1 MLDPLEKPRHAERRI
16 TMNYD
21 RPALNL
27 CGELSRATQ
36 HIAAIAAL
44 GACLFFVGCATE
56 ERMLAPGSE
65 SEQIVQTPSNF
76 DAALKQNQTAL
87 FERKGPPDV
96 ALYNIGL
103 ILSHP
108 SNPKKDQTKALHS
121 FKTLVTEHPR
131 SKFTDQAKTWIQV
144 LEQQQKNADEKRALS
159 REREMLLLER
169 QKLNYANEKS
179 QQLDLEIERRR
190 RQSLSK

>member
-1 MLDPLEKPRHAERRI
+1 MRFHL
-16 TMNYD
+16 
-21 RPALNL
+21 PALKIHGEISHSMRNL
-27 CGELSRATQ
+27 
-36 HIAAIAAL
+36 AAL
-44 GACLFFVGCATE
+44 GACAFFIGCTTGE
-56 ERMLAPGSE
+56 MKLGPSSE
-65 SEQIVQTPSNF
+65 SSQIVQAPSNF
-76 DAALKQNQTAL
+76 DLALKQNQTAL

-108 SNPKKDQTKALHS
+108 SNPRKDQPKALHS
-121 FKTLVTEHPR
+121 FKTLVAEHPR
-131 SKFTDQAKTWIQV
+131 SKFADQAKTWIQV
-144 LEQQQKNADEKRALS
+144 LEQQQKNAEEKQRLVEEKRTLS

-179 QQLDLEIERRR
+179 QQLDLEIEKRR

>member
-1 MLDPLEKPRHAERRI
+1 MKYYL
-16 TMNYD
+16 
-21 RPALNL
+21 PAFNL
-27 CGELSRATQ
+27 CGELSRAAPK
-36 HIAAIAAL
+36 IRGMAAL
-44 GACLFFVGCATE
+44 GACLFFIGCTTGD
-56 ERMLAPGSE
+56 MTLGPSSE
-65 SEQIVQTPSNF
+65 PDQIIQAPSNF

-108 SNPKKDQTKALHS
+108 SNPKKDQTRALHS

-131 SKFTDQAKTWIQV
+131 SKFADQAKTWVQV
-144 LEQQQKNADEKRALS
+144 LEQQQKNAEEKRALS

-169 QKLNYANEKS
+169 QKLNYASEKS

>member
-1 MLDPLEKPRHAERRI
+1 M
-16 TMNYD
+16 
-21 RPALNL
+21 
-27 CGELSRATQ
+27 SRATKN
-36 HIAAIAAL
+36 IGNMAAAL
-44 GACLFFVGCATE
+44 GVCVFFIGCTTGE
-56 ERMLAPGSE
+56 MSPGPGPE
-65 SEQIVQTPSNF
+65 PGQIVQTPSNF

-108 SNPKKDQTKALHS
+108 SNPKKDQTRAIHS

-131 SKFTDQAKTWIQV
+131 SKFADQAKTWIQV
-144 LEQQQKNADEKRALS
+144 LEQQQKNADERQRLAEEKRALS
-159 REREMLLLER
+159 REREMLSQER
-169 QKLNYANEKS
+169 QKLNYASEKS
-179 QQLDLEIERRR
+179 QQLDLEIEKRR